1 MTPPEP
7 YLLPK
12 RKAIL
17 MGDLIPRQLRPRRS
31 NSNDPRR
38 DIGYAPIR
46 AIDRM
51 RHRRADGPV
60 RAAGAD
66 SRSSFVS
73 ELGGEDG
80 GTEDVD
86 QRGAGGWERVG
97 VREGSELV
105 C

>member
-1 MTPPEP
+1 
-7 YLLPK
+7 
-12 RKAIL
+12 
-17 MGDLIPRQLRPRRS
+17 MGDLISRQLRPRRS
-31 NSNDPRR
+31 HRNDPGR

-80 GTEDVD
+80 GTEGVD

-105 C
+105 CQV